1 MTKNEIIVVI
11 KQFIEGKLPIE
22 EFEKYAKNDGDFR
35 ALIEPENWKGFG
47 DYPNYL
53 EFVDH
58 ENWSSVKGQY
68 HIFSRFRMFIVPY
81 DHDKTVVPTMY
92 YIKRFQELG
101 DIYPD
106 WLSDDASEWVDK
118 NIVDKV
124 PENLN
129 EAQQK
134 KWIKQKIKETFKYVK
149 KPPEWAQSGEWP
161 QDEDGN
167 FLTFVKQS
175 EDGDLVTYTFRN
187 DKTKEEVE
195 MEEYY

>member
-1 MTKNEIIVVI
+1 MTKNEIIEVI
-11 KQFIEGKLPIE
+11 KQFVEGQLPIKQ
-22 EFEKYAKNDGDFR
+22 FEQYAKNDGDFR
-35 ALIEPENWKGFG
+35 AFLKLESWRGCGGE
-47 DYPNYL
+47 YPNYL

-58 ENWSSVKGQY
+58 ENWNSINGQLNV
-68 HIFSRFRMFIVPY
+68 FVRFDRLISDY
-81 DHDKTVVPTMY
+81 DKNVQPTFY
-92 YIKRFQELG
+92 YIQRAQELG

-129 EAQQK
+129 ESQKK

-167 FLTFVKQS
+167 FLTFVRQT

-195 MEEYY
+195 VEEYY